1 MKEMEGDS
9 EGKKEYSK
17 TPMSAKITFGILA
30 ALILIPLILIALTVI
45 FDIIQMSNF
54 N

>member
-1 MKEMEGDS
+1 MESDS
-9 EGKKEYSK
+9 EEKKEYSK

-30 ALILIPLILIALTVI
+30 ALILIPLLLIALTVI
-45 FDIIQMSNF
+45 FYMIQMSSF